1 MPVSMDEEDLV
12 NVAGEAME
20 YIQDEQARAGG
31 VNISSHATMDMS
43 NPVLSDQD
51 LESLKKRLP
60 FLADFSDQFIR
71 SRPMESLLKIES
83 TSLKIKQMEQSRDH
97 EDRLASNKLA
107 LENSVVNVPA
117 GQDNR
122 WSKLHRGRFL
132 PGAACSAAKTWL
144 TARNYLGIGGCNAI
158 GSYDMAAVGLGGFVT
173 SKGWLE
179 LHNPGSS
186 RMSLRM
192 FSINNC
198 GSRMSSSKS
207 DKDDRLED
215 ILETGEFK
223 LALRALRVAA
233 SFVMP
238 WNMAFVALEN
248 FLIQTEYCHKDLVG
262 TDRQALILTQFVD
275 YVLGENGK
283 KWRDSEP
290 FLDTGALREAWNAFY
305 GARTHAAVKRNRDEH
320 STAKTVKKRP
330 DGPKRQWIDVCF
342 PWNAGKCLKPAGV
355 CVAKNGTPL
364 RHVCNHVADRS
375 KPDVYCGKDHA
386 CHSYHKNG

>member
-1 MPVSMDEEDLV
+1 MEDEDLA

-31 VNISSHATMDMS
+31 VNIPTGGVMDIN
-43 NPVLSDQD
+43 NPILSDQD
-51 LESLKKRLP
+51 LESLRKRLP

-71 SRPMESLLKIES
+71 SRPMESILKIET

-144 TARNYLGIGGCNAI
+144 TARNYLGIGGTNAI

-186 RMSLRM
+186 RISLRM

-223 LALRALRVAA
+223 LGC
-233 SFVMP
+233 P
-238 WNMAFVALEN
+238 
-248 FLIQTEYCHKDLVG
+248 
-262 TDRQALILTQFVD
+262 
-275 YVLGENGK
+275 
-283 KWRDSEP
+283 
-290 FLDTGALREAWNAFY
+290 
-305 GARTHAAVKRNRDEH
+305 RN
-320 STAKTVKKRP
+320 K
-330 DGPKRQWIDVCF
+330 
-342 PWNAGKCLKPAGV
+342 
-355 CVAKNGTPL
+355 
-364 RHVCNHVADRS
+364 
-375 KPDVYCGKDHA
+375 
-386 CHSYHKNG
+386 

>member
-31 VNISSHATMDMS
+31 VNISSYATMDMS

-248 FLIQTEYCHKDLVG
+248 FLIQTDYCHKDLAG

-290 FLDTGALREAWNAFY
+290 FLDTGALREAWNSFY

-355 CVAKNGTPL
+355 CVAKNGTPRGRQVKTRCLL
-364 RHVCNHVADRS
+364 RKGSCLS
-375 KPDVYCGKDHA
+375 QLP
-386 CHSYHKNG
+386 